1 MLPPESIELDHRAEL
16 KKRFCDPRLSDWID
30 LLSERLEGHAG
41 GNFEP
46 LYQAFTTW
54 LEWLSTLP
62 EVPGVFGITRPH
74 INGRGLSG
82 ICFRDCLKKLD
93 ISPRCKNRHLF
104 LLNHVFEELVTQAE
118 IKDRHFS
125 NPIRVDI
132 DKFIVDSSLSGQGT
146 YRSRIPS
153 LVLDEMKLLIV
164 EPTKDG
170 SFRWSNQL
178 RKIPMLFDPNVDS
191 GEDLFCPVLPAIIY
205 IMLVFPLR
213 THQVRWLDSCEM
225 DEEIYDFETNRFLP
239 NLERGM
245 KGRRSGV
252 IQAAKDS
259 STEIMLDFQVAVN
272 KTIVTERMRSSYTI
286 PFLPPDVLWILKEVS
301 TYQERYGPP
310 AHLVKEVH
318 EPVLQ
323 SRRNQALAEFY
334 PDICP
339 LFRCREQHS
348 YFPPSHKQ
356 IAYFWGK
363 LCALWDDLNS
373 RWVNPATGMIEARPG
388 VPKMARPYIGK
399 QGNTWWVANFDLHSL
414 RVASVSSLLEAGLPL
429 AMVAAMAGHKSIAM
443 TIHYFKPELGL
454 LRMKLKE
461 AYDKMAPGDTAY
473 RIAKLLRESDEEGIF
488 LGNSAGLEKLK
499 AIRTTGLPT
508 ISSFGICPG
517 ASCQEGFEPEF
528 GSRVVTAVP
537 GARCA
542 MCRFFV
548 YGPAFLPGLVYE
560 FNCVLM
566 EIERKAKVQAQ
577 IRESAQRAEDD
588 GKFGEVH
595 QLRAEDDR
603 IDREASLDIAVLGR
617 LYVILNECIDAFNSC
632 PEGLSGLQIIS
643 PDAKL
648 EVILK
653 QLPRF
658 DALKELVEVSQILP
672 AGRHVSSA
680 IAELEMKDI
689 LLDMLRRNGADAYL
703 AGLPKDVTRAAT
715 IKLAQLLESMIPDT
729 DNREKLLQG
738 LIATGEI
745 PGLDERIKQLMDQ
758 THSEMQRLSQRY
770 HALPPPRTWLDRI
783 ALNDEAT
790 YA

>member
-1 MLPPESIELDHRAEL
+1 
-16 KKRFCDPRLSDWID
+16 
-30 LLSERLEGHAG
+30 
-41 GNFEP
+41 
-46 LYQAFTTW
+46 
-54 LEWLSTLP
+54 
-62 EVPGVFGITRPH
+62 
-74 INGRGLSG
+74 
-82 ICFRDCLKKLD
+82 
-93 ISPRCKNRHLF
+93 
-104 LLNHVFEELVTQAE
+104 
-118 IKDRHFS
+118 
-125 NPIRVDI
+125 
-132 DKFIVDSSLSGQGT
+132 
-146 YRSRIPS
+146 
-153 LVLDEMKLLIV
+153 
-164 EPTKDG
+164 
-170 SFRWSNQL
+170 
-178 RKIPMLFDPNVDS
+178 
-191 GEDLFCPVLPAIIY
+191 
-205 IMLVFPLR
+205 
-213 THQVRWLDSCEM
+213 
-225 DEEIYDFETNRFLP
+225 
-239 NLERGM
+239 
-245 KGRRSGV
+245 
-252 IQAAKDS
+252 
-259 STEIMLDFQVAVN
+259 MLDFQVAVN

-301 TYQERYGPP
+301 MYQERYGPP
-310 AHLVKEVH
+310 AHLVKEVQ

-323 SRRNQALAEFY
+323 SRRNQALAGFY

-373 RWVNPATGMIEARPG
+373 RWVNPATGTIEARPG
-388 VPKMARPYIGK
+388 VPRMARPYVGK
-399 QGNTWWVANFDLHSL
+399 QGNTWWTANFDLHSL

-429 AMVAAMAGHKSIAM
+429 AMVAALAGHKSIAM

-461 AYDKMAPGDTAY
+461 AYDKMAPGDTAF
-473 RIAKLLRESDEEGIF
+473 RIAKLLRESDEDGIF

-508 ISSFGICPG
+508 VSSFGICPG
-517 ASCQEGFEPEF
+517 ASCQEGFEPEI

-577 IRESAQRAEDD
+577 IRESALRAEDD
-588 GKFGEVH
+588 GKIGEVY
-595 QLRAEDDR
+595 QLRGEDDR

-617 LYVILNECIDAFNSC
+617 LYVILIECIDAFNSC
-632 PEGLSGLQIIS
+632 PEGLNGLQIIS

-648 EVILK
+648 EVILT

-658 DALKELVEVSQILP
+658 DGLKELVEVSQILP

-680 IAELEMKDI
+680 IAELELKDI
-689 LLDMLRRNGADAYL
+689 LLDMLRRNGAEAYF
-703 AGLPKDVTRAAT
+703 AGLPKDVSRAAT

-738 LIATGEI
+738 LIATGDV
-745 PGLDERIKQLMDQ
+745 PGLDERIRQLMDQ
-758 THSEMQRLSQRY
+758 THSEMQRLSQRH
-770 HALPPPRTWLDRI
+770 HALPPPRIWLDRI
-783 ALNDEAT
+783 ALNT
-790 YA
+790 GVTHV